1 VFSHVAD
8 EGLMNACAGQLLR
21 YRKQLGVEEKVAIFT
36 DIKVV
41 LKFLT
46 NGKLKGYFLS
56 AYDV

>member
-1 VFSHVAD
+1 
-8 EGLMNACAGQLLR
+8 MNACAGQLLR